1 MILGRVF
8 ALLSLAAPVFAQ
20 YGGPAILSRGDA
32 PTGVGSTPVSFRPY
46 FEISGIYDTG
56 LTGAGLNAQGE
67 IGSTSSPGVQ
77 FAGGISGN
85 HSWRHTTIGLSYRA
99 DINHFEKATYF
110 DTSDQ
115 SLLLSIKHQF
125 TRHIY
130 IDLRE
135 SAGIFSTDSGLSA
148 LQQAISYDP
157 AQSNLPTTD
166 FFDNRTLYLNTQAD
180 LVYQRSAR
188 LSFDFGGDGFI
199 NRRRSSDLF
208 GVTGSSARGDVQYR
222 ISRHSTIGANYT
234 FTHYSYTRVFSGT
247 YIQGFTG
254 TYAVQ
259 ITKHLEFTGY
269 AGVSHIDNTLEQV
282 VPVNPVIAAILGIT
296 AGLTV
301 SHTLTNVPNGSGR
314 LSDQFHSG
322 VAYIEGGHTVTP
334 GNGLFLTST
343 QTSASAGY
351 TFTGLRRWS
360 LAASA
365 VYSKAATVGETVG
378 GVAGTYGSTIVTI
391 SASRLIARSMH
402 VVAALNANRYDSANF
417 ALYNRTIYS
426 ARLGFGWAP
435 GDIPLRVW

>member
-1 MILGRVF
+1 MPEISKYGRK
-8 ALLSLAAPVFAQ
+8 L
-20 YGGPAILSRGDA
+20 
-32 PTGVGSTPVSFRPY
+32 TGVALIPAGASPRLR
-46 FEISGIYDTG
+46 IAGIYDTG

-67 IGSTSSPGVQ
+67 LGSTSSPGVQ

-166 FFDNRTLYLNTQAD
+166 FFDNRTLYLSTQAD
-180 LVYQRSAR
+180 LIYQRSAR

-199 NRRRSSDLF
+199 NRRRSTALY
-208 GVTGSSARGDVQYR
+208 GVTGASARGDVQYR
-222 ISRHSTIGANYT
+222 LSRRSTIGANYN
-234 FTHYSYTRVFSGT
+234 FTHYSFTRVFSGT

-254 TYAVQ
+254 TYAIQ
-259 ITKHLEFTGY
+259 LTKHLEFTGY

-282 VPVNPVIAAILGIT
+282 VPVSPVIAAILGIT
-296 AGLTV
+296 SGLAV
-301 SHTLTNVPNGSGR
+301 SHTLSYVPNGSGR
-314 LSDQFHSG
+314 LSEQFHNG
-322 VAYIEGGHTVTP
+322 VAYISGGHTITP

-343 QTSASAGY
+343 QTNASAGY
-351 TFTGLRRWS
+351 TFTGARRWS
-360 LAASA
+360 FGATVFYTRAL
-365 VYSKAATVGETVG
+365 TVGETVG
-378 GVAGTYGSTIVTI
+378 GVSGTYGGTSGTLT
-391 SASRLIARSMH
+391 ASRLITKSFH
-402 VVAALNANRYDSANF
+402 VVAAFNVNRYDSPNF
-417 ALYNRTIYS
+417 TLYNRTIYS